1 MNTFTKNEVNT
12 ISFNEYSSVFKS
24 ERQPLGVRLAKKV
37 GSFFNDT
44 VFFMKYM

>member
-24 ERQPLGVRLAKKV
+24 ERQPLGVRLAIKV